1 MSEEARR
8 GRGRPEIGPEV
19 RGLRL
24 PPEVLAEV
32 EAIAEAAG
40 VKRAE
45 VLREL
50 VLDGLA
56 RRRSVGRPRK
66 T

>member
-1 MSEEARR
+1 MTEDGKR

-24 PPEVLAEV
+24 PQEVIDEIEGLAD
-32 EAIAEAAG
+32 AAG

-50 VLDGLA
+50 VVEALE
-56 RRRSVGRPRK
+56 RRRRK
-66 T
+66 K

>member
-1 MSEEARR
+1 MTEEAKR

-24 PPEVLAEV
+24 PPDALAEV
-32 EAIAEAAG
+32 ERLAEEGG

-50 VLDGLA
+50 VLEALA
-56 RRRSVGRPRK
+56 RRRRSK
-66 T
+66 

>member
-1 MSEEARR
+1 MTEEAKR

-24 PPEVLAEV
+24 PPDVV
-32 EAIAEAAG
+32 EEIEGLAEAAG

-50 VLDGLA
+50 VVEALD
-56 RRRSVGRPRK
+56 RRRRAK
-66 T
+66 K